1 MFCVFVFAL
10 LLRTHVIVD
19 FINKECRVY
28 RCSFVPLSSTRSSS
42 STLILFFFV
51 PSLVVLSSF
60 LRPLNSSFLCHRCT
74 LIERTSKTC
83 VLVISHTSGV
93 KL

>member
-1 MFCVFVFAL
+1 MLCVFVFAL

-51 PSLVVLSSF
+51 PSLVVL
-60 LRPLNSSFLCHRCT
+60 
-74 LIERTSKTC
+74 
-83 VLVISHTSGV
+83 
-93 KL
+93 